1 MKRAAIGGVDRLLAV
16 IRDIRE
22 RKATELELRAYREHL
37 EELVDRRT
45 AEVKAKNTELETFT
59 YSVSH
64 DLKAPLRGI
73 GRLQSPSRRGI
84 CR

>member
-1 MKRAAIGGVDRLLAV
+1 MAV
-16 IRDIRE
+16 VRDIKK
-22 RKATELELRAYREHL
+22 RKANELELEAYREHL
-37 EELVDRRT
+37 EEIVARRT

-73 GRLQSPSRRGI
+73 DGYSRLLEEEYANKLDEEGAAVFG
-84 CR
+84 